1 MFCCARKRIMKNRIA
16 RLVKIVKIEIFEED
30 LPPLKEDEV
39 LVAIKAVG
47 ICGSDMHYFLDGGL
61 GSFKQPLPMDIGHE
75 PSGVVVESFDKGK
88 FKKGDRVAVDPGRAC
103 LKCKWCLRGKHN
115 LCEKG
120 IFMVTNSQGAF
131 ADYVIVHESQ
141 LAKIPM
147 NMSFGMGSLLEP
159 LGVAMHA
166 VNLTKVNPLEGVTI
180 VGSGPIGLSILLILK
195 KFGVKEIYMVDKLPY
210 RVKFARKMGATK
222 AFLFD
227 EAKVG
232 VKNVT
237 KNVGTSYVFD
247 TGGTND
253 SISLC
258 LEVIAAAG
266 TLAFVGIPSKDEIE
280 INPHVLRIKEITI
293 KNVRRS
299 NQTLEKCI
307 KLFSEDKE
315 AEKMI

>member
-1 MFCCARKRIMKNRIA
+1 
-16 RLVKIVKIEIFEED
+16 
-30 LPPLKEDEV
+30 
-39 LVAIKAVG
+39 
-47 ICGSDMHYFLDGGL
+47 
-61 GSFKQPLPMDIGHE
+61 
-75 PSGVVVESFDKGK
+75 
-88 FKKGDRVAVDPGRAC
+88 
-103 LKCKWCLRGKHN
+103 
-115 LCEKG
+115 
-120 IFMVTNSQGAF
+120 
-131 ADYVIVHESQ
+131 
-141 LAKIPM
+141 
-147 NMSFGMGSLLEP
+147 
-159 LGVAMHA
+159 
-166 VNLTKVNPLEGVTI
+166 
-180 VGSGPIGLSILLILK
+180 
-195 KFGVKEIYMVDKLPY
+195 MVDKLPY

-232 VKNVT
+232 VKIIT

-315 AEKMI
+315 AEKMITHTFKFEDIQKAFYLVSKYNDGVVKCVVKDY